1 MLEVKPALSDTCLG
15 PFLNAEDREV
25 VQLCLVAG
33 GIDDAIICIDSD

>member
-1 MLEVKPALSDTCLG
+1 MLEVKPALPDICLV
-15 PFLNAEDREV
+15 PFLNAEERQV